1 MRGAEYLI
9 RFRGPWLV
17 LGIGLLLL
25 PACAVRELAF
35 QPERHGRPAGAG
47 ELAAKAARQR
57 LCRDYP
63 PYVPDESANGR
74 RVRDR
79 VLQINYHIVNAADS
93 SRNFLAEVGTP
104 YVRQLTREIN
114 QKLSDNLPMSLPAAR
129 DVPVLP
135 TRFRLQITPIRG
147 ADWDDGVYYHFDD
160 SLYAYVHKGRHR
172 NNSDRRVIDR
182 YAIRPDSVINIFV
195 LPHHPDSVGSPT
207 YPAGGVGIALGMAM
221 KISGLYEHGL
231 PPSDFAGLTLHE
243 IGHILG
249 LSHTWQ
255 FNDGCEDTPHHPN
268 CFNVGP
274 SPCDSLLSNN
284 VMDYNTWQQAW
295 TPCQLGKVHRNMARR
310 EGTARPYLERDWCV
324 ARPDGD
330 VQVAAAEVWEGEVDL
345 YGNLDILP
353 GGHLTI
359 RCRVSMPSDTRITV
373 HPGGTLVL
381 DGAWLHN
388 DCGLSWQGIRLLS
401 QGRGKGRVYL
411 GEDWKIETDA
421 TQVPD

>member
-1 MRGAEYLI
+1 MRRSEHLI
-9 RFRGPWLV
+9 AV
-17 LGIGLLLL
+17 LSCL
-25 PACAVRELAF
+25 LAF
-35 QPERHGRPAGAG
+35 SLAGCGSGERLFDPSRNGRALKPG
-47 ELAAKAARQR
+47 ELAEKAGRQR

-74 RVRDR
+74 RVAHRTLR
-79 VLQINYHIVNAADS
+79 VNYHIVNASDS
-93 SRNFLAEVGTP
+93 TRNFLAESGTP
-104 YVRQLTREIN
+104 YMYQLTREIN
-114 QKLSDNLPMSLPAAR
+114 RKLEQNIPMSLPAAR
-129 DVPVLP
+129 EVPVLP
-135 TRFRLQITPIRG
+135 TRFRLQITPIAG

-207 YPAGGVGIALGMAM
+207 YPSGGVGIALGMAM
-221 KISGLYEHGL
+221 KVSGLFEHGL
-231 PPSDFAGLTLHE
+231 PPSEFAGLTLHE
-243 IGHILG
+243 VGHILG

-255 FNDGCEDTPHHPN
+255 FNDGCDDTPHHPN
-268 CFNVGP
+268 CFNVGKP
-274 SPCDSLLSNN
+274 PCDSLLSNN

-295 TPCQLGKVHRNMARR
+295 TPCQLGKVHRNMCRQGGSAR
-310 EGTARPYLERDWCV
+310 AYLVRDWCT

-330 VQVAAAEVWEGEVDL
+330 VRVTAAEVWEGETDL
-345 YGNLDILP
+345 FGNLDILP

-359 RCRVSMPSDTRITV
+359 RCRVSMPADTRITV

-388 DCGLSWQGIRLLS
+388 DCGLPWGGIRLL
-401 QGRGKGRVYL
+401 RRKGREGKVLL
-411 GEDWKIETDA
+411 GEDWKMETHDGP
-421 TQVPD
+421 TVD